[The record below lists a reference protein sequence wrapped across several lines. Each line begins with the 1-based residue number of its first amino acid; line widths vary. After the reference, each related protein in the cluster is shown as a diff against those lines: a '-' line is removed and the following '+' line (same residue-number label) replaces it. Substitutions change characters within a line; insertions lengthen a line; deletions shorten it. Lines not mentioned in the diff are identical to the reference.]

1 MIWEKLTYTNK
12 TNERNLTM
20 ASLTH
25 VCMWS
30 NDGWKRITAQQA
42 AEIHPGGTVSSHS
55 GLFMCELCGQYV
67 LLTNGGYQVR
77 HFRHSSSEKSKDCP
91 ERTQGTSFYYSY
103 NSIEHELPIRLTNI
117 STYSFQLELGLIRIP
132 KSLATKD
139 LQIKI
144 QTTNN
149 RTQSFVY
156 NRERIN
162 TDSLSYVSIGDSPS
176 EKYILTTA
184 NTSDDIY
191 NFWPRYI
198 YGINSNGTLFD
209 HITGKRLITDSDIEL
224 GKTYFLLSTQI
235 FTSTILKRSGIIIEE
250 KTHKK
255 TSYNNWYI
263 YLITATEM
271 NENAAKFFLNIHYR
285 LTAQP
290 IQIQPVWPPYVEGD
304 FVIKHNSDV
313 TTLLIKG
320 NAPSIKSFPL
330 TTIHHISSDSVDVY
344 SINCHNRQQ
353 LISAGRT
360 KALQYTYFW
369 RESIT
374 DEQET
379 PEFSITDI
387 SGTTIEPG
395 TRETLPP
402 KGIMRVFTQYDG
414 EILIKSDGVV
424 VEKKRIQAETLTEI
438 DQLSSGMDICIFIGL
453 DKIWELVL
461 AQKNKPVLGKM
472 DEDLFIKELDSLRGV
487 SISTPHSLRNIARY
501 YRNTTKVYQW
511 IMKRINEGFILS
523 QALKKLQFM
532 YRSEKMK
539 CGEK

>member
-1 MIWEKLTYTNK
+1 
-12 TNERNLTM
+12 M

-42 AEIHPGGTVSSHS
+42 AEMHPGGTVSSHS

-67 LLTNGGYQVR
+67 LLTSGGCQVR

-91 ERTQGTSFYYSY
+91 ERTQGTSFCYSY
-103 NSIEHELPIRLTNI
+103 NPIEHDLPIRITNI

-132 KSLATKD
+132 KNLATKG

-144 QTTNN
+144 QPTGN

-198 YGINSNGTLFD
+198 DGINPNGTLFD

-224 GKTYFLLSTQI
+224 DKTYFLLSTRV
-235 FTSTILKRSGIIIEE
+235 FTSTILKKSGIIIEE
-250 KTHKK
+250 KTHTKI
-255 TSYNNWYI
+255 SYNNWYI
-263 YLITATEM
+263 YSITATEM
-271 NENAAKFFLNIHYR
+271 NEDAAKFFLNIHYR

-290 IQIQPVWPPYVEGD
+290 IIIQPVWPPYVEGD

-313 TTLLIKG
+313 TTILIKG
-320 NAPSIKSFPL
+320 NAPSVKSFPS
-330 TTIHHISSDSVDVY
+330 TTIHHISSDSADVY
-344 SINCHNRQQ
+344 FVNCHNRQQ

-379 PEFSITDI
+379 QEFSITDI
-387 SGTTIEPG
+387 SGTTIEQG
-395 TRETLPP
+395 TSETVPP
-402 KGIMRVFTQYDG
+402 KGLIRVFTPYDG
-414 EILIKSDGVV
+414 EIVIKNDGVV
-424 VEKKRIQAETLTEI
+424 VEKRRIQAETLTEI
-438 DQLSSGMDICIFIGL
+438 DQLSYGMDIGVFIGL

-461 AQKNKPVLGKM
+461 SQKSKPIAIKM
-472 DEDLFIKELDSLRGV
+472 DEDLFIKELDSLRGI

-501 YRNTTKVYQW
+501 YRNTPKVYQW
-511 IMKRINEGFILS
+511 ILKRINEGFIIS
-523 QALKKLQFM
+523 QALKKLQFI
-532 YRSEKMK
+532 YRSQKMK
-539 CGEK
+539 YEEK